1 MAGKAHQRWWA
12 FRLRKEVLMPR
23 NIVDSINYGG
33 IVTVRDQL
41 LHLQST
47 GKKVM
52 RLESGDPSFDV
63 PVHIRQAIEK
73 ALRDGHTHYTAGT
86 GIPQLRQAAFDKLRR
101 ENQIPVVDPDHVLV
115 TNGAMHGLYIT
126 FRALL
131 NPGDEVIVPDPTW
144 TETVDNITLAG
155 GIARACRLC
164 KDHKF
169 IYEADAI
176 GNSISKKTRAIVIN
190 TPHNPTGVVLEKKT
204 LESILQLAREHDLFI
219 VSDEAYEHI
228 VYDGSRHV
236 SIASLPDSGDRVISL
251 YSLSKSYAM
260 SGLRLGYLT
269 ANNKLLIERMTKLLR
284 CTVNGLNSA
293 TQHGG
298 VAALNGEQK
307 ETEKMRSE
315 YQQRRDL
322 LVAALRRSRYFDP
335 FKPSGAFYVWA
346 EINKGWSGHNGIKD
360 GWAMTNFLIENSG
373 IGSSPGEVFGN
384 NGEGF
389 IRFSFSCPTD
399 QIIAAAERLQNMS

>member
-1 MAGKAHQRWWA
+1 M
-12 FRLRKEVLMPR
+12 VR
-23 NIVDSINYGG
+23 NIVDAIKFGG

-47 GKKVM
+47 GRKVM
-52 RLESGDPSFDV
+52 RLESGDPSFSI
-63 PVHIRQAIEK
+63 PEHIRDAIEK

-86 GIPQLRQAAFDKLRR
+86 GIPQFREAAFNKLRR
-101 ENQIPVVDPDHVLV
+101 ENRIPVLDPGHILV

-131 NPGDEVIVPDPTW
+131 EPGDEVIVPDPTW
-144 TETVDNITLAG
+144 TETVDNIKLAG
-155 GIARACRLC
+155 GVARPCRLC
-164 KDHKF
+164 RDQKF
-169 IYEADAI
+169 IYEAEAI
-176 GNSISKKTRAIVIN
+176 SDLISKKTRAIVIN
-190 TPHNPTGVVLEKKT
+190 TPHNPTGAVLKKRT
-204 LESILQLAREHDLFI
+204 LESILQLAREHNLFV

-228 VYDGSRHV
+228 VYDSTQHI
-236 SIASLPDSGDRVISL
+236 SIASFPDCADRIISL

-269 ANNKLLIERMTKLLR
+269 TNNKLLIERMTKLLR
-284 CTVNGLNSA
+284 CTVNGINSA

-298 VAALNGEQK
+298 VAALNGDQK

-322 LVAALRRSRYFDP
+322 LVVALRQSRYFDP
-335 FKPSGAFYVWA
+335 FNPIGAFYVWA
-346 EINKGWSGHNGIKD
+346 EINKGWPGYNGIKD
-360 GWAMTNFLIENSG
+360 GWAMTNFLIDNSG
-373 IGSSPGEVFGN
+373 IGSSPGDVFGN
-384 NGEGF
+384 GGKGY